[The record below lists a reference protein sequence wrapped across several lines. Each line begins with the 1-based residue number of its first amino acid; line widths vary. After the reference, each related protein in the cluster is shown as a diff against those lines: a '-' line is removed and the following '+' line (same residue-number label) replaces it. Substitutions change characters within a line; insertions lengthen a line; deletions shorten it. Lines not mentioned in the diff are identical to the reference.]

1 MLNTGKLAGRT
12 LFITGASRGIGK
24 AIALKAA
31 RDGANVVIAAKTA
44 KPHPTLPGTIY
55 TAAEEV
61 RAAGG
66 RCLSCVVDV
75 RNETQIQDAVD
86 VAVKTFGGIDIVVN
100 NASAIFL
107 TGTAETSVKN
117 FDLMHDIIVR
127 GTFLVTKFCLPYL
140 KTGKNPHILNI
151 APPLMHLPAERFSGH
166 VAYTMAKYGMS
177 IFVTGMA
184 EEFRSEGIAVNALWP
199 KSGTAIK
206 TAATELRAK
215 RMSQEDIALLLK
227 LKLRIP
233 DVTADAAYA
242 ILTRDSRSYTQ
253 HFCIDE
259 DVLRDEGITDFEQ
272 YSASIPNWVP
282 RV

>member
-1 MLNTGKLAGRT
+1 MINTGKLAGRT

-66 RCLSCVVDV
+66 QCLPCVVDV

-100 NASAIFL
+100 NASAIYL

-127 GTFLVTKFCLPYL
+127 GTFLVTKFSIPYL
-140 KTGKNPHILNI
+140 KAGKNPHILNI

-184 EEFRSEGIAVNALWP
+184 EEFRSDGIAVNALWP

-215 RMSQEDIALLLK
+215 RMSKEDIALLLK

-259 DVLRDEGITDFEQ
+259 DILREEGITDFEQ
-272 YSASIPNWVP
+272 YSALVPKWVP